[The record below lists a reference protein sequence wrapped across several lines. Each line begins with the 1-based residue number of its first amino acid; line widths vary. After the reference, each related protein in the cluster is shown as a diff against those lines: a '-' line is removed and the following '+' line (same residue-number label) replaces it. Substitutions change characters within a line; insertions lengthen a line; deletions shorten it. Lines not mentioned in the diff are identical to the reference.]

1 MSVGLIEDD
10 AVVALSGVTACDH
23 EINAATAIPIPIVP
37 VEKNSLNMIESFRVR
52 ECCDYEP
59 VPFQDFSIA
68 SQN

>member
-1 MSVGLIEDD
+1 MSVGLIDDD

-37 VEKNSLNMIESFRVR
+37 VEMNSLNMIESFRVR
-52 ECCDYEP
+52 ERCDHEP
-59 VPFQDFSIA
+59 VPFQDFSVA